1 MATVCALRAM
11 RVAFPAAVHIFESF
25 GGRRRCDSV
34 DESARSINTQSSDGS
49 LKNPYRVGLVSH
61 QLLTAAHSFAGF
73 ASLEGARCAAW
84 EGYATQKSHRASSG
98 LCVRRNSLRSG
109 APASCRPV
117 VRTRSSRAFR
127 LRERTDND
135 FGWHRFHGA
144 VRYGS
149 RGPRCYWSPAD
160 GGAGG
165 HHL

>member
-1 MATVCALRAM
+1 M
-11 RVAFPAAVHIFESF
+11 RSTRNACSFPGRRSQIRKFF

-61 QLLTAAHSFAGF
+61 QLLTAAHPFAGF

-84 EGYATQKSHRASSG
+84 EGYATKESHRASSG

-109 APASCRPV
+109 APASCRLA
-117 VRTRSSRAFR
+117 VRARFSRAFC

-135 FGWHRFHGA
+135 IGGHKFHGA
-144 VRYGS
+144 IGRRS
-149 RGPRCYWSPAD
+149 AATHNHRSPAD
-160 GGAGG
+160 VSAGR
-165 HHL
+165 HLV